1 MSVKERL
8 KTFIRY
14 RGVGER
20 QFCRTIGVSESFVS
34 AMRKSLQ
41 PDKITSILHQYPE
54 LNINWLLTGEG
65 TMVQKSHARLKEAKT
80 TIHVLNNLIDSRE
93 ERIHILEEENTALK
107 SEIDSLHKQLILYKE
122 RHDSGNSSGKA
133 ESS

>member
-8 KTFIRY
+8 KAFIRY

-41 PDKITSILHQYPE
+41 PDKISNIIHQYPE
-54 LNINWLLTGEG
+54 LNIYWLLTGEG
-65 TMVQKSHARLKEAKT
+65 SMIQKSHARLKEAKT
-80 TIHVLNNLIDSRE
+80 TIHVLNDLIDSRE

-107 SEIDSLHKQLILYKE
+107 REIDSLHKKTHPLQRTL
-122 RHDSGNSSGKA
+122 
-133 ESS
+133 

>member
-20 QFCRTIGVSESFVS
+20 HFCRTIGVSESFVS

-41 PDKITSILHQYPE
+41 PDKISNIIHQYPE
-54 LNINWLLTGEG
+54 LNIYWLLTGEG
-65 TMVQKSHARLKEAKT
+65 SMIQKSHARLKEAKT
-80 TIHVLNNLIDSRE
+80 TIHVLNDLIDSRE

-107 SEIDSLHKQLILYKE
+107 REIDSLHKKNHPLQRTL
-122 RHDSGNSSGKA
+122 
-133 ESS
+133 

>member
-34 AMRKSLQ
+34 AMRISLQ
-41 PDKITSILHQYPE
+41 PDKIASIIHQYPE

-65 TMVQKSHARLKEAKT
+65 SMIQKSHARLKEAKT
-80 TIHVLNNLIDSRE
+80 TIHVLNDLIDSRE

-107 SEIDSLHKQLILYKE
+107 REIDSLHKKTHL
-122 RHDSGNSSGKA
+122 
-133 ESS
+133 

>member
-20 QFCRTIGVSESFVS
+20 QFCRSIGVSESFVS
-34 AMRKSLQ
+34 AMRISLQ
-41 PDKITSILHQYPE
+41 PDKITRIIHQYPE
-54 LNINWLLTGEG
+54 LNIYWLLTGEG
-65 TMVQKSHARLKEAKT
+65 SMIQKSHARLKEAKT

-107 SEIDSLHKQLILYKE
+107 REIDTLHK
-122 RHDSGNSSGKA
+122 KA
-133 ESS
+133 HPLQRTL